1 MNTMRKYNLKN
12 YISYK
17 EDVVKTIKS
26 LPDVDY
32 VDLTRD
38 QLICRFLPLVENIAK
53 KFSTASV
60 ASGTLDVLDLIQ
72 EGNAGLIKAVD
83 KVNWEIVD
91 ISLDKE
97 KTIKSF
103 LSKRIRGAIR
113 RSIDMYRGH
122 MRIPEHKLN
131 AIRKDFGKNEKMV
144 AMFFNSLFISTDDYN
159 YGLQG
164 TQSNST
170 SNGKINF
177 DIEDTS
183 DTYNVDLLNIYLS
196 SLLRRHLNSKEYQVL
211 RMSYGLDCRKHSAQ
225 EIADELNLK
234 GTSAYVRVS
243 QLKRQAVDKLIE
255 NVDHEQVL
263 DYM

>member
-1 MNTMRKYNLKN
+1 M
-12 YISYK
+12 
-17 EDVVKTIKS
+17 
-26 LPDVDY
+26 
-32 VDLTRD
+32 
-38 QLICRFLPLVENIAK
+38 PLVENIAK
-53 KFSTASV
+53 KFSTAAQ

-83 KVNWEIVD
+83 KLNWEIVE

-211 RMSYGLDCRKHSAQ
+211 RLSYGLDCEKQSAQ
-225 EIADELNLK
+225 SIADTLGLE
-234 GTSAYVRVS
+234 GSSAFVRVS
-243 QLKRQAVDKLIE
+243 QLKRQAVDKLIN
-255 NVDHEQVL
+255 NVDPEQVL

>member
-17 EDVVKTIKS
+17 EDVETTIKS
-26 LPDVDY
+26 LPEVDY
-32 VDLTRD
+32 VNLTRD
-38 QLICRFLPLVENIAK
+38 QLICQFLPLVENIAK

-60 ASGTLDVLDLIQ
+60 ASGTLDILDLIQ

-83 KVNWEIVD
+83 RIDWEIFEL
-91 ISLDKE
+91 SPDKE

-103 LSKRIRGAIR
+103 LSKRIRGA
-113 RSIDMYRGH
+113 
-122 MRIPEHKLN
+122 
-131 AIRKDFGKNEKMV
+131 
-144 AMFFNSLFISTDDYN
+144 MFFNSLFISTDDN
-159 YGLQG
+159 VSGE
-164 TQSNST
+164 NS
-170 SNGKINF
+170 IYE
-177 DIEDTS
+177 IEDKS
-183 DTYNVDLLNIYLS
+183 ETYNIDLLNVYLS

>member
-1 MNTMRKYNLKN
+1 MNIMRKYNLKN

-17 EDVVKTIKS
+17 EDVIKTIKS

-83 KVNWEIVD
+83 RIDWEIFEL
-91 ISLDKE
+91 SPDKE

-211 RMSYGLDCRKHSAQ
+211 RLSYGLDCEKQSAQ
-225 EIADELNLK
+225 SIADTLGLE
-234 GTSAYVRVS
+234 GSSAFVRVS
-243 QLKRQAVDKLIE
+243 QLKRQAVDKLIN
-255 NVDHEQVL
+255 NVDPEQVL